1 MACFFSESRM
11 DFIHATS
18 LNRKCRGYEVDLA
31 PRWEWRDLRFLPP
44 FLFVSI
50 ARDTDYKPLT
60 L

>member
-1 MACFFSESRM
+1 M

-50 ARDTDYKPLT
+50 ARDPDYKPLT